1 MNCRECSEFIL
12 RYLDG
17 ELPPDEQAS
26 FERHMAHC
34 PPCER
39 YLTQYKLTVKAG
51 KKACAEHDAALPGD
65 VPEELIRAI
74 LNSVKSRSS
83 S

>member
-1 MNCRECSEFIL
+1 MNCRECFEFIL

-17 ELPPDEQAS
+17 ELPADERRS
-26 FERHMAHC
+26 FEIHMQRC

-39 YLTQYKLTVKAG
+39 YLEQYKVTVEAG
-51 KKACAEHDAALPGD
+51 KAACAESTRVPDD

-74 LNSVKSRSS
+74 LKSRRA
-83 S
+83 

>member
-1 MNCRECSEFIL
+1 MNCRECFEYIL

-17 ELPPDEQAS
+17 ELPPDEQTS
-26 FERHMAHC
+26 FELHMSRC

-39 YLTQYKLTVKAG
+39 YLAQYKMTVMAG
-51 KKACAEHDAALPGD
+51 KTACAESTRVPDD

-74 LNSVKSRSS
+74 LQSRKA
-83 S
+83 

>member
-17 ELPPDEQAS
+17 ELAPEEHTS
-26 FERHMAHC
+26 FERHMDRC
-34 PPCER
+34 PPCQR
-39 YLTQYKLTVKAG
+39 YLDQYKLTVKAG
-51 KKACAEHDAALPGD
+51 KAACAESDPAGPGD

-74 LNSVKSRSS
+74 LASRKD
-83 S
+83 

>member
-17 ELPPDEQAS
+17 ELASDEHSS
-26 FERHMAHC
+26 FELHLDRC
-34 PPCER
+34 PPCRR
-39 YLTQYKLTVKAG
+39 YLDQYTLTVKAG
-51 KKACAEHDAALPGD
+51 KAACAESDPGGPGD

-74 LNSVKSRSS
+74 LQSRRS
-83 S
+83 